1 MSGAIFK
8 RIPHAC
14 ADSAKL
20 IERLNYIRNPL
31 ATDECTIY
39 GSYVSLRYPIEEM
52 MLVKNSYLS
61 PYNNTLQG
69 NHFFEYV
76 VSLPQE
82 DSDRVQDFV
91 MCVQDINR
99 FLATYSGGHFQT
111 ISAVHT
117 NTDNLHAHI
126 ICNNIDF
133 MTGARF
139 SPPPHVTY
147 EIKKGVSALLVRH
160 GFSGVLFVS
169 VAA

>member
-31 ATDECTIY
+31 ATDAWLIL
-39 GSYVSLRYPIEEM
+39 GSFISLRYPYEEM
-52 MLVKNSYLS
+52 MLVKYSYLS
-61 PYNNTLQG
+61 PYNNTLLG

-82 DSDRVQDFV
+82 ESDRVNDFV
-91 MCVQDINR
+91 LCVQDINR
-99 FLATYSGGHFQT
+99 FLATYNGGHFQT

-126 ICNNIDF
+126 ISNNIDW
-133 MTGARF
+133 MTGERF
-139 SPPPHVTY
+139 SPPPHISY
-147 EIKKGVSALLVRH
+147 AIKEGVSALLVRH
-160 GFSGVLFVS
+160 GFSGVMLVS
-169 VAA
+169 AA